1 MAKIETFK
9 DRTKK
14 SYLVGTK
21 RSELMDEAQKRFQ
34 GRKFLIRSGWV
45 YKDALYFEFPCR
57 KAKVVWVAYSVDSLK
72 RKKEAI

>member
-21 RSELMDEAQKRFQ
+21 RSELMAEAHKRFP
-34 GRKFLIRSGWV
+34 KKKIEWAVGWV
-45 YKDALYFEFPCR
+45 YKDALYFEKPNE
-57 KAKVVWVAYSVDSLK
+57 KAKPVLVAYSV
-72 RKKEAI
+72 KEVF

>member
-21 RSELMDEAQKRFQ
+21 RSELMAEAQKRFQ
-34 GRKFLIRSGWV
+34 GRRYTIRSGWV
-45 YKDALYFEFPCR
+45 YKDYLYIGNIPN
-57 KAKVVWVAYSVDSLK
+57 KANAKPVLVAFSI
-72 RKKEAI
+72 KEAI

>member
-14 SYLVGTK
+14 SFLVGNK
-21 RSELMDEAQKRFQ
+21 VADVKAEAQKRFQ

-45 YKDALYFEFPCR
+45 YKDALYLVEMPNER
-57 KAKVVWVAYSVDSLK
+57 AKSVWVAYSV
-72 RKKEAI
+72 KKGGK